1 MRRLI
6 PYALLT
12 LVLDQA
18 SKLWIL
24 NGLNMS
30 VGGDRIEVWPPPFL
44 VFQMAWNY
52 GINFGLFEGGS
63 RWLLIGVALAI
74 CVWVL
79 LWVRRGGMNAAGGQ
93 VFAGLLIGGALGNVV
108 DRVAYGAVADFL
120 NMSCCGIDNP
130 FSFNIADV
138 FIFVGA
144 FGLILFA
151 KDKNAA

>member
-6 PYALLT
+6 PYALLA

-18 SKLWIL
+18 SKLWVL
-24 NGLNMS
+24 KGLELDT
-30 VGGDRIEVWPPPFL
+30 VGRIEVWPPFL
-44 VFQMAWNY
+44 VFHMAWNY

-74 CVWVL
+74 CVWVV
-79 LWVRRGGMNAAGGQ
+79 LWVWRGMNAWGQ

-108 DRVAYGAVADFL
+108 DRVAYGAVVDFL
-120 NMSCCGIDNP
+120 NMSCCGIANP
-130 FSFNIADV
+130 FSFNIADA
-138 FIFVGA
+138 FIFIGA

-151 KDKNAA
+151 KDKNAT

>member
-6 PYALLT
+6 PYALLA
-12 LVLDQA
+12 LVLDQG

-24 NGLNMS
+24 NGLNMTL
-30 VGGDRIEVWPPPFL
+30 GDRIEVWPPFL

-74 CVWVL
+74 C
-79 LWVRRGGMNAAGGQ
+79 LWVVLWVKRGMNDAGQ
-93 VFAGLLIGGALGNVV
+93 AFAGLLIGGALGNVV

-120 NMSCCGIDNP
+120 NMSCCGISNP

-138 FIFVGA
+138 FIFIGA